1 MKKYSHK
8 YSVILDNIDLYQYKL
23 RPVSAISYIQDSF
36 ARLTATKGFAAYDLF
51 PKNLYWIVSE
61 FNINFVNNLPYWSEE
76 IETQIWISEISKL
89 KLYTDY
95 NILHKGEICATGNA
109 CWFVINT
116 ENKRPAKTDIFDN
129 KFEICDEMTLGE
141 HKKFILTEPTEE
153 ISSITHT
160 NNLSDIDFNNHVNN
174 KSYINLAELTAPDNF
189 QQTHILKELHIKFNK
204 ETFLGDV
211 LKATTYRTNTKNYF
225 VHKITKDSL
234 NVCDIETKWENK
246 SSNFCSNI
254 LSYSLDVKTEK

>member
-1 MKKYSHK
+1 MKRYSHK
-8 YSVILDNIDLYQYKL
+8 YSIILDNIDLHQYKL

-36 ARLTATKGFAAYDLF
+36 ARYTATKGFAAYDLF

-61 FNINFVNNLPYWSEE
+61 FNINFVADLPYWSEE

-95 NILHKGEICATGNA
+95 QLLYKGEVFAKGNA

-116 ENKRPAKTDIFDN
+116 ESKRPAKTDIFEN
-129 KFEICDEMTLGE
+129 KFEICSDLTLGE
-141 HKKFILTEPTEE
+141 HKKFTLAETTEQ

-174 KSYINLAELTAPDNF
+174 KSYINLAELTAPEEF
-189 QQTHILKELHIKFNK
+189 QDTHMLRELNIKFNK
-204 ETFLGDV
+204 ETFLGDI
-211 LKATTYRTNTKNYF
+211 LKATTYKTSEQNYF
-225 VHKITKDSL
+225 VHKITKGETD
-234 NVCDIETKWENK
+234 VCDITTRWENK
-246 SSNFCSNI
+246 KSDINTNI
-254 LSYSLDVKTEK
+254 LEYDLSVKTEK